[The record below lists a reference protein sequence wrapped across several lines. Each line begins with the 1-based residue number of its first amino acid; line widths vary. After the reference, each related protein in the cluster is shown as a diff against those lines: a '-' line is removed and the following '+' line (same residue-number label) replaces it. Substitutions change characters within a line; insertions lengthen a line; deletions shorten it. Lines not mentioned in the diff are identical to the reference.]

1 MFHLYSEL
9 DYFTLQLIPRNRTPQ
24 EILEEYEN
32 LQKEREERRMQQS
45 TNPRVRQG
53 FCKVLKIS

>member
-53 FCKVLKIS
+53 FHFTRA